1 MAQHFSKLP
10 PQNAELERAI
20 LGVILLEKD
29 AILKAAPIL
38 KEGHFYEIQHQLIY
52 KTIYDL
58 FAQGKHTDYIT
69 VAIELNKAGNIDVI
83 GGAKYLQEITNRVN
97 NSTTLESNIRYLQ
110 EIAIRREIINLSAK
124 VQELAYSDQSDG
136 FEVLSMIQSRLNQLT
151 KGLDNGRT
159 KHIST
164 IMKDC
169 FEHFANSMNKDGV
182 TGVKTG
188 FSSIDEITGGF
199 QPQDLIIMAARPG
212 MGKTALVVSMARNM
226 AVMFNQP
233 VALFS
238 LEMSDRQLVNRIIA
252 GETHLSANQL
262 NRGAIQDHEFQRI
275 MNMTAPLNGCPLY
288 IDDTAGLS
296 VVTFRTKAF
305 RLVAECGVKCIIVD
319 YLQLMKGEG
328 KGNREQEISE
338 ISRTLKMVAKELN
351 IPIIALS
358 QLSRSVE
365 SRGGDKR
372 PMLSDLRESGAIEQ
386 DADIVTFIYRPEYYN
401 ITQDESGNSL
411 AGMAEVIFSKHRS
424 GSLGTV
430 VLKFESRFAKFSDFN
445 DPEIIEDKPDALKGY
460 VSTDFYEVEARE
472 IKKAPF

>member
-1 MAQHFSKLP
+1 MDRNISKLP
-10 PQNAELERAI
+10 PQNADLERAI

-38 KEGHFYEIQHQLIY
+38 KEGHFYEVQHQLIY
-52 KTIYDL
+52 KTIYEL
-58 FAQGKHTDYIT
+58 FSQGHHTDIVT
-69 VAIELNKAGNIDVI
+69 VSIALKKSGNIDIV
-83 GGAKYLQEITNRVN
+83 GGVGYISNLTNMVN
-97 NSTTLESNIRYLQ
+97 SSATLESNIRYLQ
-110 EIAIRREIINLSAK
+110 ELAIRREIINLS
-124 VQELAYSDQSDG
+124 VQVQDLAYKDQSDG
-136 FEVLSMIQSRLNQLT
+136 FEVLNMIQSRLNQLT

-159 KHIST
+159 KHISV
-164 IMKDC
+164 IMKEC
-169 FEHFANSMNKDGV
+169 FEHLEASMNKQGI

-188 FSSIDEITGGF
+188 FSAIDNITGGF

-212 MGKTALVVSMARNM
+212 MGKTALVVSMAKNM

-252 GETHLSANQL
+252 GEVMEFSSNQL
-262 NRGAIQDHEFQRI
+262 NRGAIEQHEFELIAQKT
-275 MNMTAPLNGCPLY
+275 NNLWNCPVY
-288 IDDTAGLS
+288 IDDTAGLNTA
-296 VVTFRTKAF
+296 TFRTKSF
-305 RLVAECGVKCIIVD
+305 RLVAEFGVKCIIVD

-401 ITQDESGNSL
+401 ITEDEN
-411 AGMAEVIFSKHRS
+411 GMSTKGTAEVIFSKHRS

-430 VLKFESRFAKFSDFN
+430 ILKFQSKFAKFSDM
-445 DPEIIEDKPDALKGY
+445 DGLEEERPDSIKNY
-460 VSTDFYEVEARE
+460 VPIDFYEVDRQN
-472 IKKAPF
+472 APF